1 VGIAAVSTLTPTQ
14 TVGPYFRIGLD
25 WPDAWRLAPTGV
37 GASRIVLRG
46 RVLDGDGA
54 AVPDAVVEIWQA
66 DSEGRYHASS
76 ADGFRGAGRCAVDT
90 QGAYCFETIKPG
102 AVTAPDGGRQTPH
115 INLLVM
121 ARGLLQHLYTRV
133 YFPADAALH
142 AEDCVLACVP
152 AARRATL
159 VAREVSSELHFDI
172 HLQGGHETVFFA
184 L

>member
-1 VGIAAVSTLTPTQ
+1 MSALTPSQ

-25 WPDAWRLAPTGV
+25 WPDAWRLGEDCDL
-37 GASRIVLRG
+37 SLRG

-54 AVPDAVVEIWQA
+54 PVADALIEIWQA
-66 DSEGRYHASS
+66 DADGRYHAE
-76 ADGFRGAGRCAVDT
+76 ATQGFRGLGRCAVDAE
-90 QGAYCFETIKPG
+90 GGFRFETIKPG
-102 AVTAPDGGRQTPH
+102 RVPAPGGGWQAPH

-142 AEDCVLACVP
+142 DADAVLVCVP
-152 AARRATL
+152 AARRQTL
-159 VAREVSSELHFDI
+159 MARAHAGHFEFDI
-172 HLQGGHETVFFA
+172 HLQGEHETVFFA

>member
-1 VGIAAVSTLTPTQ
+1 MSALTPAQ

-25 WPDAWRLAPTGV
+25 WPDAWRVATGDS
-37 GASRIVLRG
+37 ASPRITLRG

-54 AVPDAVVEIWQA
+54 AVPDALIEIWQA
-66 DSEGRYHASS
+66 DTQGQYHLGS
-76 ADGFRGAGRCAVDT
+76 ADGFRGLGRCGVDAE
-90 QGAYCFETIKPG
+90 GGFRFETLKPG
-102 AVTAPDGGRQTPH
+102 RVIAPDGSWQAPH

-133 YFPADAALH
+133 YFPDDVALH
-142 AEDCVLACVP
+142 DTDSVLACVP

-159 VAREVSSELHFDI
+159 IARAEQGALLFDI
-172 HLQGGHETVFFA
+172 HLQGEHETVFFA